1 MPEPRN
7 PEEYIRLVDEAIFE
21 VEELVRCA
29 EDEEDGAM
37 EFSRLVPEYRRMIVD
52 LKSLR
57 MEVEAGTH
65 TFGTGADLP
74 FMETVKNNRA
84 LVPIAPLLE
93 MLNSFHRA
101 GFQGDGSG
109 RVHVR

>member
-1 MPEPRN
+1 MPEPRD

-21 VEELVRCA
+21 IEELMRCA

-37 EFSRLVPEYRRMIVD
+37 EFTPMVPTYRRMIVD

-65 TFGTGADLP
+65 VFGGAADLP
-74 FMETVKNNRA
+74 FMETIKSNRA

-101 GFQGDGSG
+101 GFRSG
-109 RVHVR
+109 R